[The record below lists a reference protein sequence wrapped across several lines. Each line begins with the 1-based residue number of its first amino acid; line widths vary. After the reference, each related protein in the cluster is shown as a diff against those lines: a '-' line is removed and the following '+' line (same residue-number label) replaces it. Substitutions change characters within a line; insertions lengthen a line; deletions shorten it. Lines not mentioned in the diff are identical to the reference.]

1 MSEEAGVPLR
11 HYIEH
16 HPDVGVLVA
25 CQACQRWERFEM
37 AAIVERLKVHGIE
50 PMTFPITQV
59 ANLIRKRCKSCGA
72 VKWDSRPCWST
83 EKPPALVKVS
93 DSPME
98 RTNYNAARKGFYDWK
113 A

>member
-1 MSEEAGVPLR
+1 MSEDAGVPLR

-16 HPDVGVLVA
+16 HPDVGVLVS
-25 CQACQRWERFEM
+25 CQVCQRWERFHM
-37 AAIVERLKVHGIE
+37 TVIVARLRAHGIE
-50 PMTFPITQV
+50 PMTFPITKV
-59 ANLIRKRCKSCGA
+59 AKLVKKPCKSCGT

-83 EKPPALVKVS
+83 DKPQALVKAS

-98 RTNYNAARKGFYDWK
+98 RTNYNAARKGFYDWE